1 MVECDLA
8 KVDVV
13 GSKPIRRSIFQT
25 LVPKEIIM
33 KIMEFLNK
41 KAISA
46 DLKASDKEGVI
57 REMVDLLAKADEIK
71 NKEDLIKALLTRES
85 LGSTGIGQGIGIP
98 HAKSSN
104 AKNLVAAFGLSQ
116 KGVNFDSLDGDPVYI
131 FFLLIAPEESAGP
144 HLKALARISRMLKD
158 KYFREMLRK
167 SKDEKEIL
175 RIIQDEDSKKY

>member
-1 MVECDLA
+1 
-8 KVDVV
+8 
-13 GSKPIRRSIFQT
+13 
-25 LVPKEIIM
+25 M
-33 KIMEFLNK
+33 KIMEFLSK
-41 KAISA
+41 KAITA
-46 DLKASDKEGVI
+46 NLKASDKEGVI

-71 NKEDLIKALLTRES
+71 NKEDLVKALMTRES

-116 KGVNFDSLDGDPVYI
+116 QGVNFDSLDGDPVYI

-158 KYFREMLRK
+158 KYFRDMLRK